1 MASSG
6 TYAYSPAASN
16 LALVAFGR
24 CLIRRTELTA
34 QHLADAD
41 NEANLLQVEWS
52 SRQPNLWTSELY
64 SQALTESDGDYD
76 LPARMV
82 AIQAAYITTTV
93 DGVSTDRI
101 IWPLSTF
108 EYASLPDKTQ
118 EGPPTSYWYNRTITP
133 SIKLWP
139 VPDDSATYTLKL
151 RILHQ
156 IQDASLVSGVTLD
169 LPYRWLDAWVT
180 GLAARLADLYPD
192 ALIKAKG
199 PAAVTD
205 MWAKAE
211 RSWTIA
217 ATEDQERVPQY
228 LNCATGQYYQ

>member
-6 TYAYSPAASN
+6 TYAFGPAASN
-16 LALVAFGR
+16 LTLTAFGR
-24 CLIRRTELTA
+24 CLIRRTEITA

-41 NEANLLQVEWS
+41 SEANLLQVEWS

-64 SQALTESDGDYD
+64 TQALTASDGDYD

-82 AIQAAYITTTV
+82 AIQAAYITTTSG
-93 DGVSTDRI
+93 GVSTDQI

-108 EYASLPDKTQ
+108 EYSSIPDKTQ
-118 EGPPTSYWYNRTITP
+118 EGVPTSYWYNRTITP

-139 VPDDSATYTLKL
+139 VPDGNATYTLKL

-180 GLAARLADLYPD
+180 GLAARLADIYPD
-192 ALIKAKG
+192 ALIKSKG
-199 PAAVTD
+199 PNAITD

-211 RSWTIA
+211 RSWGIA

-228 LNCATGQYYQ
+228 LNCSTAQYFQ